1 MLPESHFLLGGVL
14 SSVLA
19 VVGTVLNLLA
29 MMVLVDV
36 RLRSNPT
43 TILVIFLTITN
54 TIYTALVLPF
64 NSATLLNRAYFSNHN
79 LQCKIF
85 AFIFYLN
92 QVRAVEQSD
101 DDFYSKACKILL
113 DVLMMATATVNHH
126 IGNDYIMV
134 DSFLIS
140 DSEDS
145 VGGRLGRQSLGHSV
159 HGEVQA
165 KMMQIMT
172 VCL

>member
-1 MLPESHFLLGGVL
+1 MGSNKWAVALYLKSGQFSLFRQVCWLVSLAMLPESHFLLGGVL

-79 LQCKIF
+79 LQCKVF

-92 QVRAVEQSD
+92 QVWTVGQSD
-101 DDFYSKACKILL
+101 VVFYLKAWRILL
-113 DVLMMATATVNHH
+113 D
-126 IGNDYIMV
+126 I
-134 DSFLIS
+134 
-140 DSEDS
+140 
-145 VGGRLGRQSLGHSV
+145 
-159 HGEVQA
+159 
-165 KMMQIMT
+165 
-172 VCL
+172 

>member
-1 MLPESHFLLGGVL
+1 MLPETHFLLGGVL

-19 VVGTVLNLLA
+19 VAGTVLNLLA

-92 QVRAVEQSD
+92 QVKAVEHSD
-101 DDFYSKACKILL
+101 DDFDPKAWKILL
-113 DVLMMATATVNHH
+113 DF
-126 IGNDYIMV
+126 V
-134 DSFLIS
+134 DDGDS
-140 DSEDS
+140 D
-145 VGGRLGRQSLGHSV
+145 
-159 HGEVQA
+159 GESPYWWW
-165 KMMQIMT
+165 
-172 VCL
+172 LYDGW

>member
-1 MLPESHFLLGGVL
+1 MYEGEGPTTERYGIKQVGSRPLLEKWAVFTFPLRLLACSLTMLPESHFLLGGVL

-79 LQCKIF
+79 LQCKVF

-92 QVRAVEQSD
+92 QVWTVGQSD
-101 DDFYSKACKILL
+101 VVFYLKAWRILL
-113 DVLMMATATVNHH
+113 D
-126 IGNDYIMV
+126 I
-134 DSFLIS
+134 
-140 DSEDS
+140 
-145 VGGRLGRQSLGHSV
+145 
-159 HGEVQA
+159 
-165 KMMQIMT
+165 
-172 VCL
+172 

>member
-1 MLPESHFLLGGVL
+1 MFTVPPSLLAYSLTMLPESHFLLGGVL

-19 VVGTVLNLLA
+19 VLGTVLNLLA

-79 LQCKIF
+79 LQCKVF

-92 QVRAVEQSD
+92 QVRAVEQSGDVFYPKAWSVLLDGD
-101 DDFYSKACKILL
+101 DDG
-113 DVLMMATATVNHH
+113 D
-126 IGNDYIMV
+126 ND
-134 DSFLIS
+134 
-140 DSEDS
+140 
-145 VGGRLGRQSLGHSV
+145 
-159 HGEVQA
+159 GESPLV
-165 KMMQIMT
+165 IT
-172 VCL
+172 I

>member
-1 MLPESHFLLGGVL
+1 MCEGEGPTIERYGIKQLGSRPLLEKLAVFTLPPSLLAYSLTMLPESHFLFGGVL

-92 QVRAVEQSD
+92 QVRAVEHSD
-101 DDFYSKACKILL
+101 VVCYPKAWNILL
-113 DVLMMATATVNHH
+113 V
-126 IGNDYIMV
+126 I
-134 DSFLIS
+134 
-140 DSEDS
+140 
-145 VGGRLGRQSLGHSV
+145 
-159 HGEVQA
+159 
-165 KMMQIMT
+165 QIMT
-172 VCL
+172 IYDG

>member
-1 MLPESHFLLGGVL
+1 MRVRGPLLRYMGSNNWAVALYLKRGQCSLFRQVCWLASLTMLPESHFLLGGVL

-92 QVRAVEQSD
+92 QVRAVEHSD
-101 DDFYSKACKILL
+101 VVFDPKASNILL
-113 DVLMMATATVNHH
+113 V
-126 IGNDYIMV
+126 I
-134 DSFLIS
+134 
-140 DSEDS
+140 
-145 VGGRLGRQSLGHSV
+145 
-159 HGEVQA
+159 
-165 KMMQIMT
+165 
-172 VCL
+172 

>member
-1 MLPESHFLLGGVL
+1 MCEGEGPTTERYGIKQLGSRPLLEKWAVFTLPPRLPACSLTMLPESHFLLGGVL

-79 LQCKIF
+79 LQCKVF

-92 QVRAVEQSD
+92 QVRAVEHSD
-101 DDFYSKACKILL
+101 DDFDSKAWKILL
-113 DVLMMATATVNHH
+113 D
-126 IGNDYIMV
+126 GV
-134 DSFLIS
+134 DVGDS
-140 DSEDS
+140 DGASPYW
-145 VGGRLGRQSLGHSV
+145 
-159 HGEVQA
+159 
-165 KMMQIMT
+165 
-172 VCL
+172 

>member
-19 VVGTVLNLLA
+19 VLGTVLNLLA

-64 NSATLLNRAYFSNHN
+64 NSATLLNRAFFSNHN
-79 LQCKIF
+79 LQCKVF

-92 QVRAVEQSD
+92 QVRAVEQSGDVFYPKAWSVLLDGD
-101 DDFYSKACKILL
+101 DDG
-113 DVLMMATATVNHH
+113 D
-126 IGNDYIMV
+126 ND
-134 DSFLIS
+134 
-140 DSEDS
+140 
-145 VGGRLGRQSLGHSV
+145 
-159 HGEVQA
+159 GESPLV
-165 KMMQIMT
+165 IT
-172 VCL
+172 I